1 MIGQRFPVFR
11 PFSLFQFWL
20 LLLFIFST
28 TILTVAP
35 PSRAE
40 QAGSSL
46 LPPTP
51 EQIGIP
57 GLLSQAQ
64 REDLEK
70 ALLELA
76 DALANL
82 GNRVNTAEAAVTEL
96 GSPRKARIVGG
107 LTWYLEAYHGILPWP
122 SPVDKHQEEVRA
134 SLAGGSIPGVRQIA
148 SLKIDARLA
157 DSGFHLGLRNYGFWG
172 VDGYSTAS
180 YGVAT
185 FPRDPLSIEELY
197 ATFPWRSGDLII
209 GRQYFTL
216 GPLGLLSDL
225 SPRVDEG
232 LSFPLELVR
241 LDLTAGA
248 PAFRNTLAVGR
259 LNTEYYPNTNY
270 VYRSDEYAAL
280 RLEKALGSW
289 TAGFNLLAS
298 GFEME
303 EGASLDLSGLVL
315 NRRLVAEIAGY
326 TRQHG
331 ERWGVGG
338 VARWPL
344 WDAPPGKLDL
354 TIGTF
359 PPDFDPHYSAISP
372 GNSMRFL
379 PGHTGYDL
387 LLTRQLPGDWR
398 FSLEHL
404 GLYRRL
410 GDGIPEPVSESE
422 IGISRSLS
430 TALHLSLQY
439 RRFSGDDGTFGRFR
453 TVLSYDF

>member
-1 MIGQRFPVFR
+1 MIRQGFPAFR
-11 PFSLFQFWL
+11 PFSLLEL
-20 LLLFIFST
+20 LLLFIVST
-28 TILTVAP
+28 TILAAAP

-46 LPPTP
+46 LPPTQ

-57 GLLSQAQ
+57 GPLSQAQ
-64 REDLEK
+64 MEDLEK
-70 ALLELA
+70 ALLELT
-76 DALANL
+76 DELANL
-82 GNRVNTAEAAVTEL
+82 GKRVNAAEDAVTEL
-96 GSPRKARIVGG
+96 GALQKARIGGG
-107 LTWYLEAYHGILPWP
+107 LAWYLEAYHGILPLP
-122 SPVDKHQEEVRA
+122 PPVDKHQEEVRA

-180 YGVAT
+180 YGIAT

-197 ATFPWRSGDLII
+197 INFPWRSGDLII

-216 GPLGLLSDL
+216 GPLGLLSNL
-225 SPRVDEG
+225 SPRADEG

-241 LDLTAGA
+241 LDLTSGA

-259 LNTEYYPNTNY
+259 LNTEYYTNTNY

-280 RLEKALGSW
+280 RLEKVLGSW
-289 TAGFNLLAS
+289 TAGINLLAS

-303 EGASLDLSGLVL
+303 EGASVDLNGLVL
-315 NRRLVAEIAGY
+315 NRQLVAEIAGY
-326 TRQHG
+326 ARQHG
-331 ERWGVGG
+331 ERWSMSGV
-338 VARWPL
+338 VSWSL
-344 WDAPPGKLDL
+344 WDAPPDKLNL

-359 PPDFDPHYSAISP
+359 PPDFDPHYSSISP
-372 GNSMRFL
+372 GNSLRFL
-379 PGHTGYDL
+379 PGHTGYNL
-387 LLTRQLPGDWR
+387 LFTRQLRGDWR
-398 FSLEHL
+398 FSLEYL

-410 GDGIPEPVSESE
+410 SDGGIPEPESESE

-430 TALHLSLQY
+430 AALHLSLQY
-439 RRFSGDDGTFGRFR
+439 RRFSGGDGTFGRFR
-453 TVLSYDF
+453 TALSYDF